1 MTATVMPALQL
12 PPSQLSHAEDEILTS
27 ALQDTIHSFFSGTS
41 FNSFF
46 ACDPKVLYE
55 SELSIPKKWPSDL
68 ALEEGFLLDPITS
81 DAAPVIECVSEWN
94 ASFGEIGLQNAL
106 RNLNLFDLEVTLD
119 HLTPANIA
127 QLKRNVKRELKR
139 YDESFLAQYGC
150 APSRNHKEPLR
161 PLYSFYR
168 RLRTELHGKDIVAES
183 HSSSQKERL
192 EALHA
197 EKAALRAR
205 LAEFQEKFLRDR
217 GRKIQYHKDIASV
230 AGEYRRYRNL
240 KEEISRLEEQID

>member
-1 MTATVMPALQL
+1 MAATAMSFLQI
-12 PPSQLSHAEDEILTS
+12 PPSQLSHAEDDIMTN
-27 ALQDTIHSFFSGTS
+27 ALQETIHSFFSGLS
-41 FNSFF
+41 YNSFF
-46 ACDPKVLYE
+46 SCEAKVLFE
-55 SELSIPKKWPSDL
+55 SELSIPRKWPSDL
-68 ALEEGFLLDPITS
+68 ALEDGFLLDVQS
-81 DAAPVIECVSEWN
+81 DNAPVIASVSEWN
-94 ASFGEIGLQNAL
+94 ASFGEVGLQNAL
-106 RNLNLFDLEVTLD
+106 RNLNLFDLDVGLD
-119 HLTPANIA
+119 HLTPAGIS

-139 YDESFLAQYGC
+139 YDESFLSQFGC

-168 RLRTELHGKDIVAES
+168 RLRTELNGKGITQEVQNTG
-183 HSSSQKERL
+183 QKERL

-197 EKAALRAR
+197 EKASLRVR
-205 LAEFQEKFLRDR
+205 LADFQEKFLRDR